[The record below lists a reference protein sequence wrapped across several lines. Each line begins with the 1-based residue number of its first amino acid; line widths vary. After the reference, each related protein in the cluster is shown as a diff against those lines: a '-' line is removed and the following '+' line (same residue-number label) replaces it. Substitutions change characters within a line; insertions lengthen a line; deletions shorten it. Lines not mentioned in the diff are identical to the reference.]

1 MGHIIIG
8 AVIFSLYLIG
18 NMVAGYYLGKRK
30 LSRAKLAALFSL
42 IFAFFPPV
50 NFVFFAALVFK
61 KDINFALTNNA

>member
-8 AVIFSLYLIG
+8 ALIFSLYLIG

-30 LSRAKLAALFSL
+30 LSSAKLA
-42 IFAFFPPV
+42 AFFPPV